1 VGDNPVVTLG
11 FQLQREILVSRAD
24 NPAVKKHVD
33 KVRHDVIQ
41 QALVVR
47 DDELAGSC
55 KTENEK

>member
-1 VGDNPVVTLG
+1 VGDNPIVALG
-11 FQLQREILVSRAD
+11 FQFEGEILVAGAD
-24 NPAVKKHVD
+24 NASVEKHVD
-33 KVRHDVIQ
+33 KVPHDVIQ